1 MQDPRQWHITMANSN
16 IAEFQVVEN
25 DTIEFR
31 YKGYTAIIQWRFN
44 TDESQSIFVWTLSS
58 ATEDGLDYGSFYLGL
73 ITQGLR
79 AILGKIEELDAAR
92 QAMEREKEAAMQM
105 LSSALDAFERD
116 Q

>member
-16 IAEFQVVEN
+16 TAEFQVVGD

-31 YKGYTAIIQWRFN
+31 YKDYTAIIQWRFN

-58 ATEDGLDYGSFYLGL
+58 ETENELGFGTFYLGL
-73 ITQGLR
+73 ILQGLR
-79 AILGKIEELDAAR
+79 EILGKIEELDADR
-92 QAMEREKEAAMQM
+92 QAMEREKQSAMQM
-105 LSSALDAFERD
+105 LSSVLDAFERD